1 MEWINQEIVSAFFTG
16 VLGPLALFVAG
27 KYFKI
32 PNPLKKKTP
41 VESKPKCP
49 VKESIDAN
57 QLIDDQL
64 DLLMDELGCDR
75 IWLTQFH
82 NGGHFYPTGKSIQ
95 KFSTFYEHITPETPS
110 VKHTY
115 QNIPVSIFNRPF
127 SVLYSEGEILI
138 YNINDKDVE
147 KLGLN
152 ALSKQYGAK
161 SSYVFGL
168 FDLKERYLGN
178 LIIDYCK
185 KKHTLSDS
193 ELTYTRQK
201 SAAIGSTMSSYLSK

>member
-16 VLGPLALFVAG
+16 VLGPLALFMAG

-32 PNPLKKKTP
+32 PNPLKKK
-41 VESKPKCP
+41 VAEQKPKCP

-95 KFSTFYEHITPETPS
+95 KFSTFYEHITPDTPS
-110 VKHTY
+110 LKHTY

-147 KLGLN
+147 KLLN
-152 ALSKQYGAK
+152 
-161 SSYVFGL
+161 
-168 FDLKERYLGN
+168 E
-178 LIIDYCK
+178 LITEPNIN
-185 KKHTLSDS
+185 
-193 ELTYTRQK
+193 Q
-201 SAAIGSTMSSYLSK
+201 

>member
-32 PNPLKKKTP
+32 PNPLKKKVAEP
-41 VESKPKCP
+41 KPKCP

-64 DLLMDELGCDR
+64 DLPMDELGCDR
-75 IWLTQFH
+75 IWLTQLN

-95 KFSTFYEHITPETPS
+95 KFSTFYEHISPAAPS

-127 SVLYSEGEILI
+127 SVLYSTGEILI
-138 YNINDKDVE
+138 PNMNDNEVD
-147 KLGLN
+147 KLGLT
-152 ALSKQYGAK
+152 ALSKQFETK
-161 SSYVFGL
+161 SSYAFGL
-168 FDLKERYLGN
+168 FDLKERYLGT
-178 LIIDYCK
+178 LVIDYVK
-185 KKHTLSDS
+185 TNYTLT
-193 ELTYTRQK
+193 EEQLTYARQK
-201 SAAIGSTMSSYLSK
+201 AAAIGSTISSYLSN